1 MNDNF
6 YKDRYKATQLSVE
19 NIKIV
24 EIRELYQLCKIRENS
39 ETSGSIKIRDC
50 IEPLGD
56 LIEQD
61 YLDYVVFYHDE
72 SCNVQKLKSLIDE
85 YKKEAVC
92 VIGCCS
98 NQTENSSLFSE
109 IKNSFDIYCSHP
121 CSQED
126 LENLLDLLLSV
137 QTGYTHGF
145 PEDIKD
151 FRQTETYNFFS
162 IKYSTCSNMNEL
174 SKTFTKLIYENNN
187 NSEPCSFRK
196 RYYLSIFCNEDKSN
210 SEKVYYFLRNY
221 EYKNDE
227 TLIYTMVEDNAINN
241 PKLIVLCS

>member
-1 MNDNF
+1 MNHNF

-24 EIRELYQLCKIRENS
+24 EIRELSHLFKVKENFN
-39 ETSGSIKIRDC
+39 TNGPIKIQDIVESVDDT
-50 IEPLGD
+50 IE
-56 LIEQD
+56 EE
-61 YLDYVVFYHDE
+61 YLHYVIIYHDN
-72 SCNVQKLKSLIDE
+72 SCNTEKLKSLIDE
-85 YKKEAVC
+85 YKKEAIC
-92 VIGCCS
+92 VIGCS
-98 NQTENSSLFSE
+98 NQTETSSSFSE
-109 IKNSFDIYCSHP
+109 IKNSFDLYCSHP

-187 NSEPCSFRK
+187 NSESCSFRK

-210 SEKVYYFLRNY
+210 SEKVDNFLRNY

-227 TLIYTMVEDNAINN
+227 TLMYTMVEDNSFDN

>member
-6 YKDRYKATQLSVE
+6 YKDKYKVTQHSVE

-24 EIRELYQLCKIRENS
+24 EIRELYQLFKIRENS
-39 ETSGSIKIRDC
+39 DTSGSIKIRDC

-98 NQTENSSLFSE
+98 NQTENSSLTAE
-109 IKNSFDIYCSHP
+109 EKNLFDLYCSHP
-121 CSQED
+121 CSEND
-126 LENLLDLLLSV
+126 LENLIELLLSV
-137 QTGYTHGF
+137 QTGLTHGF

-151 FRQTETYNFFS
+151 FHINETNNFFS
-162 IKYSTCSNMNEL
+162 IKYATCSNMNEL
-174 SKTFTKLIYENNN
+174 SKTFIKLISEKNFD
-187 NSEPCSFRK
+187 SEPLAFK
-196 RYYLSIFCNEDKSN
+196 KYFLSVFCKEDESN
-210 SEKVYYFLRNY
+210 LINVDKFLRNRKF
-221 EYKNDE
+221 EDDE
-227 TLIYTMVEDNAINN
+227 LLMYTVIEDDSFDNQKIV
-241 PKLIVLCS
+241 VLCS